1 MLNPDGTV
9 KVQSF
14 ASSPDVL
21 DALMKIEQKKRGRP
35 KKVVVET
42 PTPTPTQATTEVKPE
57 ALPVYTP
64 VYTITL
70 NMNGEISEGTGTS
83 MLEALQNLPRPD
95 KITIKSTIKVD
106 CDGKSKELYFVPSKL
121 KKVFYPMAQYITA
134 KTFAMA
140 LK

>member
-42 PTPTPTQATTEVKPE
+42 QAPEVTSEMEPE